1 MALPR
6 KGENMEN
13 KGVVLECVN
22 LCKDYSGHP
31 ILQNVS
37 LQVHKGEKI
46 VVLGAS
52 GAGKS
57 TLMRC
62 LHMLEPVK
70 SGEIY
75 LEGELVNGTYQNGK
89 FIQKKIR
96 ETVEARKKM
105 STVFQHFNLFP
116 HMTVLQNII
125 EGPTHVLKRSKE
137 EATETAIRLLK
148 KIGLEDKANS
158 FPSQLSGGQQ
168 QRVAIMRSI
177 AMDPIMMFF
186 DEVTSALDAQLVS
199 EVLDLMRELGDEGMT
214 MMIVTH
220 ELGFAREI
228 ADRVLFMKNG
238 IIIEEGAP
246 DKIYYEADH
255 PETRAFF
262 DGALKGKIDW

>member
-1 MALPR
+1 MD
-6 KGENMEN
+6 NTDI
-13 KGVVLECVN
+13 VLECKHI
-22 LCKDYSGHP
+22 CKEYSGHT
-31 ILQNVS
+31 ILQDVS

-46 VVLGAS
+46 VILGAS

-75 LEGELVNGTYQNGK
+75 LQGKLVNGEYRNGK
-89 FIQKKIR
+89 FVQKKIR
-96 ETVEARKKM
+96 ETVEARKMM

-125 EGPTHVLKRSKE
+125 EGPTHVLKKSKE
-137 EATETAIRLLK
+137 EASEKAIALLK
-148 KIGLEDKANS
+148 KIGLADKANAY
-158 FPSQLSGGQQ
+158 PSELSGGQQ

-228 ADRVLFMKNG
+228 ADRVLFMKSG
-238 IIIEEGAP
+238 VIIEEGAP
-246 DKIYYEADH
+246 NKIYYDADH
-255 PETRAFF
+255 TETRAFF
-262 DGALKGKIDW
+262 EGALKGKIDW